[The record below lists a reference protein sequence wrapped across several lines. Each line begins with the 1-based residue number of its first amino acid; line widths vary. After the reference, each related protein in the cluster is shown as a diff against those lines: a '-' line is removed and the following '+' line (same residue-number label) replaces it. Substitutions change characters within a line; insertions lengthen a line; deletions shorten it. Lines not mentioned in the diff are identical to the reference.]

1 MATTTGTNIIDRARV
16 ILQDGGAVRWPDS
29 ELLLWVNDAQRE
41 IAFLKPDA
49 SSVNDIA
56 KLRANT
62 TKQTMSGIE
71 ITSGGGTPNANRIL
85 RVVRN
90 IHSVGGS
97 SDFADNNS
105 NGAGRAI
112 RLVSR
117 EILDSQDPNWHD
129 PSAATGSSTF
139 VSTGG
144 NIKHYVFD
152 EIDPTTFYVYP
163 GVASGQSVYVELIYS
178 AVPAALSAKTDTIN
192 IPDTYAN
199 TMVDYVCYRALSKD
213 AEFAANAQRS
223 QAHLIAF
230 NNTLGIK
237 SSLDNRTSPNSTVV
251 YTNSAD
257 QARIQAGQ

>member
-16 ILQDGGAVRWPDS
+16 ILQDGGTVRWPDS

-62 TKQTMSGIE
+62 TKQTLSGIE

-112 RLVSR
+112 RLVRDIRFSR
-117 EILDSQDPNWHD
+117 PKL
-129 PSAATGSSTF
+129 A
-139 VSTGG
+139 
-144 NIKHYVFD
+144 
-152 EIDPTTFYVYP
+152 
-163 GVASGQSVYVELIYS
+163 
-178 AVPAALSAKTDTIN
+178 
-192 IPDTYAN
+192 
-199 TMVDYVCYRALSKD
+199 
-213 AEFAANAQRS
+213 RS
-223 QAHLIAF
+223 
-230 NNTLGIK
+230 
-237 SSLDNRTSPNSTVV
+237 
-251 YTNSAD
+251 
-257 QARIQAGQ
+257 